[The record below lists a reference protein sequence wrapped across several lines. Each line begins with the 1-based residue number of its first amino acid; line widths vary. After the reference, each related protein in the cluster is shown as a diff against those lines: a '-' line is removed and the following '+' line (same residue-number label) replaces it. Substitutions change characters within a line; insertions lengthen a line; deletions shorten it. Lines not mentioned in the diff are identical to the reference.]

1 MNLQTQGIIAHV
13 LVAFFWGVAAPLVKM
28 ALNQGLAPF
37 TFVFLRMAL
46 ALLILFPFFLLRIK
60 EVKFAK
66 SDIPDIFLIGILG
79 ITLNIGFYFVGLS
92 LTSVTDA
99 SVLVATT
106 SIFTTLAA
114 IFFLKEKVGR
124 LTLLGILLSF
134 SGTVVI
140 IIQPILE
147 NGLFRLENILGNLLI
162 LLAVLAWVGYTVINK
177 EVSSKYDSLVLTYF
191 SFFIGLLTF
200 FPFAARDILNPS
212 FYFSLTP
219 FLIFAIGFETLFA
232 TIFSYFLFI
241 WGLKYISA
249 TTSGIISYLN
259 PIIAIS
265 VSILFLGEK
274 LTLPFVMGATLVAT
288 GLFLAEMR
296 HPGHPLHHLHKKE

>member
-1 MNLQTQGIIAHV
+1 MSAQTQGIIAHI
-13 LVAFFWGVAAPLVKM
+13 LVSFFWGIAAPIVKM
-28 ALNQGLAPF
+28 ALNQGLMPF

-46 ALLILFPFFLLRIK
+46 ALLILFPFVFLRLK
-60 EVKFAK
+60 KQKFAK
-66 SDIPDIFLIGILG
+66 SDIPKIFLIGILG

-147 NGLFRLENILGNLLI
+147 SGLFRLENILGNLLI

-177 EVSSKYDSLVLTYF
+177 EVSPKYDSLVLTYF

-200 FPFAARDILNPS
+200 FPFAARDILNPG

-219 FLIFAIGFETLFA
+219 FLIFAILFETVFA
-232 TIFSYFLFI
+232 TIFTYFLFI
-241 WGLKYISA
+241 WGLRFISA
-249 TTSGIISYLN
+249 TTAGIISYLN
-259 PIIAIS
+259 PITAILA
-265 VSILFLGEK
+265 SIVFLDEK
-274 LTLPFVMGATLVAT
+274 ITIPFIIGATLVAC
-288 GLFLAEMR
+288 GLFLAEAR
-296 HPGHPLHHLHKKE
+296 HPKHPLHHLHK